1 MTGKHRSGQAG
12 DQLGPAGTE
21 EAEKGM
27 PTCPAGHTSA
37 SSDFCDVC
45 GRRIGAPAGA
55 EPQEPLEPQPQ
66 ESQPQA
72 PAEPCPHCGAAKSGR
87 FCESCGFDFDAG
99 GDAGRRERTIE
110 GVIVPP
116 PGTGPAAPAE
126 PPPPPPP
133 AAPIPAMAEPVP
145 EAPAAAPAGSAPAP
159 AASLPVV
166 WTAVVA
172 SDDDYFQDVVAAGG
186 PDSASLT
193 FPDYCPERRFRLAGP
208 EMRIGRRSA
217 SQGLEPEID
226 LTGPPTDP
234 GVSRL
239 HAALIAEPDGS
250 WAVLDPGSENG
261 TLVNGTEIAAGVRVP
276 LHDGD
281 RIHLGAWTMI
291 TIHAN

>member
-1 MTGKHRSGQAG
+1 
-12 DQLGPAGTE
+12 
-21 EAEKGM
+21 M

-45 GRRIGAPAGA
+45 GMRIGAPASA
-55 EPQEPLEPQPQ
+55 QPQEPQ
-66 ESQPQA
+66 ESQPPAPQA
-72 PAEPCPHCGAAKSGR
+72 PAEPCPHCGAARSGR
-87 FCESCGFDFDAG
+87 FCESCGFDFDE
-99 GDAGRRERTIE
+99 GRRERTIE
-110 GVIVPP
+110 GVIIPP
-116 PGTGPAAPAE
+116 PGTGPAAHAE
-126 PPPPPPP
+126 PPPPP

-145 EAPAAAPAGSAPAP
+145 ASVQPVPEPGAAAPAGSGPAP
-159 AASLPVV
+159 AAGGPVA
-166 WTAVVA
+166 WTAVVS
-172 SDDDYFQDVVAAGG
+172 SDHDYFEDVVAAGG
-186 PDSASLT
+186 PDSASLR

-234 GVSRL
+234 GVSRM

-261 TLVNGTEIAAGVRVP
+261 TLLNGTEMAAGVRMP

-281 RIHLGAWTMI
+281 RIHLGAWTVI
-291 TIHAN
+291 TIRAG